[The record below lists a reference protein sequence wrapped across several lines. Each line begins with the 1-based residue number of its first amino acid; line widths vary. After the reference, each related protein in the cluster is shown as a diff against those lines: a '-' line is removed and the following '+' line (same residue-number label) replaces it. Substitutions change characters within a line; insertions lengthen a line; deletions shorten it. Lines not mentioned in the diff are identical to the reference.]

1 MLILILIDVQY
12 LQNVN
17 FSFENGLNGKNHSSS
32 GSYQSI
38 IKKILPQQKF
48 PSLHWGDFPLPPF
61 NTISKTLWKE
71 NPSCKITKP
80 LIYLTVFLIWAKK
93 YYLQRSGQFC
103 DIPFRRLIVL
113 LYDQIKGILNLK
125 NQFFMQNTNL
135 ISFWSTQVLLD
146 LLLKSCNI
154 FSAENRKNWIQQ
166 KSNLFQWNFSCF
178 YKYSCQ
184 NILLTVT

>member
-32 GSYQSI
+32 GSYQS

-135 ISFWSTQVLLD
+135 ISF
-146 LLLKSCNI
+146 
-154 FSAENRKNWIQQ
+154 
-166 KSNLFQWNFSCF
+166 
-178 YKYSCQ
+178 
-184 NILLTVT
+184 